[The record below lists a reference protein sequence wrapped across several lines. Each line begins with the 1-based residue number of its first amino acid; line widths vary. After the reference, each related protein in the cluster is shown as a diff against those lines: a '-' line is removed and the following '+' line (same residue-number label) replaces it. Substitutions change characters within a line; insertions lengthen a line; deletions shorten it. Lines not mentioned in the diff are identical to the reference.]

1 MFLLHLDRTMTTTTY
16 KNIYNLDMLRDEA
29 RELVRQG
36 RIDRQEPIYA
46 LCRYISEREWECIE
60 INLADSEFLRRDH
73 IIDLLSHERWEED

>member
-1 MFLLHLDRTMTTTTY
+1 MFLLHLAKTMTTTTY

-36 RIDRQEPIYA
+36 RINRQEPIYA
-46 LCRYISEREWECIE
+46 LCRYISDREWECIE
-60 INLADSEFLRRDH
+60 IDLADSEFLMRDH

>member
-1 MFLLHLDRTMTTTTY
+1 MTTTTY

-36 RIDRQEPIYA
+36 RINRQEPIYA
-46 LCRYISEREWECIE
+46 LCRYISDREWECIE
-60 INLADSEFLRRDH
+60 IDLADSEFLMRDH